1 MRARARF
8 PELRRRDY
16 YTIIRNVLATYLG
29 REDFRVVHGSIQ
41 DTHFHFLIEATSK
54 RALSRGA
61 QSLAIRLSKALT
73 GGRGKV
79 FVERYHAVQ
88 IRTARQ
94 ARTTL
99 AYVLN
104 NWRRHRADGM
114 GQSPVDPYSSGVT
127 FTGWSERFRLR
138 LPVEYVPL
146 SLSPPRTSLLVSDW
160 KRYGLIDPYERP
172 GPLWG

>member
-1 MRARARF
+1 M
-8 PELRRRDY
+8 RRRDY
-16 YTIIRNVLATYLG
+16 YSVIRTVLATYLG

-41 DTHFHFLIEATSK
+41 DSHFHFLIEAAGK

-79 FVERYHAVQ
+79 FEERYHAVQ
-88 IRTARQ
+88 ILSARQ
-94 ARTTL
+94 ARNTL

-104 NWRRHRADGM
+104 NWRRHRADGTS
-114 GQSPVDPYSSGVT
+114 QAPVDRYSSGVT

-138 LPVEYVPL
+138 LPEEYEPL
-146 SLSPPRTSLLVSDW
+146 SLSQPRTSLLASDW

-172 GPLWG
+172 SPLWQ